1 MTHKIA
7 GFIASMLQKS
17 KVIEDDDSIFYQYGF
32 EILIDTVLQ
41 TILLLIIGILLGKP
55 METLV
60 FLIIFT
66 LIRRY
71 SGGYHANSKLKCTLV
86 STFVMLISIGLPIF
100 FSNTISYIVGAVLAI
115 ITIWVFAPVEHP
127 NRPLTD
133 NAIRHCR
140 IYSRVLTVL
149 TGIVILVL
157 NIYKPEYAYTASL
170 SLFSV
175 AILII
180 VQRGENKNERTE
192 SNEVS

>member
-17 KVIEDDDSIFYQYGF
+17 KVIEEDDSIFYQYGF

-71 SGGYHANSKLKCTLV
+71 SGG
-86 STFVMLISIGLPIF
+86 
-100 FSNTISYIVGAVLAI
+100 
-115 ITIWVFAPVEHP
+115 
-127 NRPLTD
+127 
-133 NAIRHCR
+133 
-140 IYSRVLTVL
+140 
-149 TGIVILVL
+149 
-157 NIYKPEYAYTASL
+157 
-170 SLFSV
+170 
-175 AILII
+175 
-180 VQRGENKNERTE
+180 
-192 SNEVS
+192 

>member
-1 MTHKIA
+1 
-7 GFIASMLQKS
+7 
-17 KVIEDDDSIFYQYGF
+17 
-32 EILIDTVLQ
+32 
-41 TILLLIIGILLGKP
+41 
-55 METLV
+55 
-60 FLIIFT
+60 
-66 LIRRY
+66 
-71 SGGYHANSKLKCTLV
+71 
-86 STFVMLISIGLPIF
+86 MLISIGLPIF

-149 TGIVILVL
+149 TGIVIFVL
-157 NIYKPEYAYTASL
+157 NIYKTEYAYTASL